1 MSKRSYTITYSGPCL
16 SLNKVKSQFWR
27 QTEKQ
32 KNQIKAVFEVLVLQA
47 RMSYMKRFRV
57 DMLYNS
63 RHDPDGVVFQKKI
76 LVDVIRRKG
85 YITDDSR
92 RYYKGFS
99 VTPDETLP
107 PNTFKF
113 IISEA

>member
-1 MSKRSYTITYSGPCL
+1 MKKSYVITYTGPCL

-27 QTEKQ
+27 QTEKE
-32 KNQIKAVFEVLVLQA
+32 KNRIKEVMQVLVLQA
-47 RMSYMKRFRV
+47 KMKYMKRFRV
-57 DMLYNS
+57 DMTYNS
-63 RHDPDGVVFQKKI
+63 KHDPDGVVFQKKI

-92 RYYKGFS
+92 KYYRGFS

-107 PNTFKF
+107 PNTYQFT
-113 IISEA
+113 ISEIT